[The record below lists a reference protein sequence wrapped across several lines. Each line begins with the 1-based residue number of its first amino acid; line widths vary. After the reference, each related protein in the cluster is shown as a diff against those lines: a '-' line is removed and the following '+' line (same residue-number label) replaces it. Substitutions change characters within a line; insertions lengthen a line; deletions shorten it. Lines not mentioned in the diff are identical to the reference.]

1 MANKW
6 GNNGNSDKMYFFELQ
21 NHFRWWLQ
29 PWNYKSL
36 GSWKKSY
43 DKLRQHTKNRD
54 ITLPT
59 KVHLVKAM
67 AFPLV
72 MYRYESWTVKNVE
85 CWRIDAFQL
94 WCWRRLL
101 RVPWTA
107 RRSNQ
112 SVLKEINPEYSLE
125 RLMLKLKL
133 QYFGHLMQRADSLEK
148 TLITGKTEGR
158 RKGTAEDEVVRW
170 LNGHEFEQITGN
182 SQVHR
187 RLACCSPWGSKES
200 DMTEWL
206 NDNPCFTLKSLL

>member
-6 GNNGNSDKMYFFELQ
+6 GNNGNSDKMYFLELQ

-29 PWNYKSL
+29 PWNYKTL

-43 DKLRQHTKNRD
+43 DKLRQHTKSRD

-59 KVHLVKAM
+59 EVHLVKAM

-72 MYRYESWTVKNVE
+72 MYSWTIKKVE

-101 RVPWTA
+101 SVPWTA

-148 TLITGKTEGR
+148 TLIMGKTEGR

-170 LNGHEFEQITGN
+170 LNGHEFEQIMGN
-182 SQVHR
+182 SQVHG